1 MLKSGFV
8 PSLNPGD
15 RTVPDTFDQEIAN
28 VFIHVEALL
37 DAAGGTL
44 DDVLEIEFL
53 LAPGLERAA
62 TNDAYVAKFP
72 DEGSRPACSVT
83 TGHTDFP
90 LTTTV
95 GARFA
100 AYIDD

>member
-1 MLKSGFV
+1 MFV
-8 PSLNPGD
+8 H
-15 RTVPDTFDQEIAN
+15 I
-28 VFIHVEALL
+28 EALL

-62 TNDAYVAKFP
+62 SNQAFVANFP
-72 DEGSRPACSVT
+72 DEHSRPACSVT

-100 AYIDD
+100 AYIAD